1 MQTEV
6 ARTELRPLSSG
17 PLADLFRRV
26 FSRGAARARVIAPR
40 EVHLGGLLEVDWWLF
55 WSDAPEAT
63 MVTVTLVGSEV
74 AHRRISAR
82 TGISI
87 VTETRPFLTLELDRH
102 AAQSGWPVASG
113 HVETRVPAR
122 TVPTLAG
129 KLNEIAWAVM
139 VDATSGTESLVR
151 QTFPLAVLPVVR

>member
-6 ARTELRPLSSG
+6 ARTELRPLTSG
-17 PLADLFRRV
+17 TLPGWFQRIL
-26 FSRGAARARVIAPR
+26 SRGAPRARVIAPR
-40 EVHLGGLLEVDWWLF
+40 QVHLGGSLEIDWWLF
-55 WSDAPEAT
+55 WRDAPEST
-63 MVTVTLVGSEV
+63 MVTVTLVGAEV

-102 AAQSGWPVASG
+102 AAESGWPVASG

-122 TVPTLAG
+122 TMPSLAG
-129 KLNEIAWAVM
+129 KLNEISWAVM
-139 VDATSGTESLVR
+139 VDATRGSETLVR
-151 QTFPLAVLPVVR
+151 QAFPLTVLPVAI